1 MTRHTVRL
9 HVLVRETDVGEVSQ
23 ALRER
28 VGDKAVGLVPQ
39 EQAPGLWAASG
50 QWTPEEAAALVDAC
64 EGLPVR
70 VVRGALLGVVE
81 GGAVVVDRG
90 QIKPG
95 GDPTAVRLT
104 FAAAVEEWEQ
114 AAPARGGKQEP

>member
-1 MTRHTVRL
+1 MTKRTVRL
-9 HVLVRETDVGEVSQ
+9 HLLVREADAGVVSQ
-23 ALRER
+23 AIRER
-28 VGDKAVGLVPQ
+28 LEDRLVGLVPQ
-39 EQAPGLWAASG
+39 ETSPGLWAASG

-114 AAPARGGKQEP
+114 AAPARGGKEEP